1 LEIGGGAVRLLIG
14 IRSTQL
20 APILKFTLPSGLCL
34 YESKFRDVYGATLCF
49 GGPHEV
55 FTESY
60 KRAGFDVTNGTVQV
74 LLNEVASA
82 YLMAPRTVVT
92 DQPAHAEGGA
102 VASVEG
108 EVANSIA
115 EVGQSQEGQ
124 MQSLVN
130 ETTGE
135 PEEPSSAPEEPSS
148 VPDEPSSAPE
158 EPSSVPDEPSSA
170 PEEPSSVPDEPSSAP
185 VEPSPAPEEPS
196 SAPDDLSSA
205 PDELEEPSLAP
216 QEPVQGELVLPVAD
230 GLTTDESE
238 EPSSALQESVHE
250 ELVPPVVTVDSTT
263 SRDSHVSCG
272 AELANP
278 IPPQIEAAEDVAEAG
293 SAQEE
298 PKPSAPPIET
308 HDEVPLQEGLG
319 VCSAGPPLLWMER
332 NERGGISDLQKQIQR
347 LEGALMRAAV
357 NNNNELKAVK
367 AKFKSEAAE
376 LRRRIYDQE
385 DMIEELWQLVAKAGK
400 GPPKAHAMSQTA
412 PEDMNATPATTE
424 ANAKDSHCMVKV
436 SVGTQSDDSAP
447 RPAKGRN
454 LRRQRN
460 RKNRAAW
467 RRAEAAVKLAA
478 AAGDPSKVPE
488 GTVPGPV
495 QNLAEQ
501 RNIPLEVG
509 QVEGGPSD
517 TPECDHPAPKG
528 QKSRRRKRTK
538 ALVTEQNGIDDSN
551 LANPAKPEHSAL
563 TPEVGQGS
571 VESPKATAAGAG
583 PVRCTDPGGGKQLAR
598 QPAERR
604 DVTLAVD
611 EVNGE
616 AGSV

>member
-1 LEIGGGAVRLLIG
+1 MGLARRCRWLRLFLSAPRLGNVFRCFNVRG
-14 IRSTQL
+14 SRTCQ
-20 APILKFTLPSGLCL
+20 
-34 YESKFRDVYGATLCF
+34 LCF

-60 KRAGFDVTNGTVQV
+60 RRAGFDVTNGTVQV

-82 YLMAPRTVVT
+82 YLMAPRTVVA
-92 DQPAHAEGGA
+92 DQPPGSGAIASGG
-102 VASVEG
+102 G
-108 EVANSIA
+108 EVANSVA
-115 EVGQSQEGQ
+115 EVGQPQGEQVHGPAS
-124 MQSLVN
+124 
-130 ETTGE
+130 ETAGE
-135 PEEPSSAPEEPSS
+135 PEKPSS
-148 VPDEPSSAPE
+148 
-158 EPSSVPDEPSSA
+158 
-170 PEEPSSVPDEPSSAP
+170 
-185 VEPSPAPEEPS
+185 
-196 SAPDDLSSA
+196 
-205 PDELEEPSLAP
+205 AP
-216 QEPVQGELVLPVAD
+216 QEPVQGELVLPVVAD
-230 GLTTDESE
+230 DSATAGEPEELSSAPQEPVQGELVLPVVADDSATAGEPE
-238 EPSSALQESVHE
+238 EPSSAPQEPVQG
-250 ELVPPVVTVDSTT
+250 ELVLPVVTDDSAT
-263 SRDSHVSCG
+263 SRDPHVNCE
-272 AELANP
+272 AELASP
-278 IPPQIEAAEDVAEAG
+278 ISPQIEAAEDVAEAG

-298 PKPSAPPIET
+298 PRPSAPPIET

-319 VCSAGPPLLWMER
+319 VCSAGPPLLWIER

-412 PEDMNATPATTE
+412 PEDMNATPAITE

-454 LRRQRN
+454 ARRQRN

-467 RRAEAAVKLAA
+467 RKAEAAVKLAA

-495 QNLAEQ
+495 QDLAEQ
-501 RNIPLEVG
+501 RSIPLEVG
-509 QVEGGPSD
+509 QVEGGPSGM
-517 TPECDHPAPKG
+517 PECDHPAPKG

-538 ALVTEQNGIDDSN
+538 ALVTEQNGIDDSS
-551 LANPAKPEHSAL
+551 LANPTKPEHSAP

-571 VESPKATAAGAG
+571 AENPKAATAGAG
-583 PVRCTDPGGGKQLAR
+583 PVRCTDPGGGKQIAR

-604 DVTLAVD
+604 DMTPAVD
-611 EVNGE
+611 ELNGE

>member
-1 LEIGGGAVRLLIG
+1 
-14 IRSTQL
+14 
-20 APILKFTLPSGLCL
+20 
-34 YESKFRDVYGATLCF
+34 
-49 GGPHEV
+49 
-55 FTESY
+55 
-60 KRAGFDVTNGTVQV
+60 
-74 LLNEVASA
+74 
-82 YLMAPRTVVT
+82 VT
-92 DQPAHAEGGA
+92 DDSATA
-102 VASVEG
+102 
-108 EVANSIA
+108 
-115 EVGQSQEGQ
+115 
-124 MQSLVN
+124 
-130 ETTGE
+130 GE
-135 PEEPSSAPEEPSS
+135 PEEPSSAS
-148 VPDEPSSAPE
+148 
-158 EPSSVPDEPSSA
+158 
-170 PEEPSSVPDEPSSAP
+170 
-185 VEPSPAPEEPS
+185 
-196 SAPDDLSSA
+196 
-205 PDELEEPSLAP
+205 
-216 QEPVQGELVLPVAD
+216 QELV
-230 GLTTDESE
+230 
-238 EPSSALQESVHE
+238 
-250 ELVPPVVTVDSTT
+250 
-263 SRDSHVSCG
+263 
-272 AELANP
+272 
-278 IPPQIEAAEDVAEAG
+278 
-293 SAQEE
+293 QEE

-319 VCSAGPPLLWMER
+319 VCSAGPPLLWIER

-412 PEDMNATPATTE
+412 PEDMNATPAVSE

-436 SVGTQSDDSAP
+436 SVGTQSDDSVP

-454 LRRQRN
+454 VRRQRN
-460 RKNRAAW
+460 KKNRAAW